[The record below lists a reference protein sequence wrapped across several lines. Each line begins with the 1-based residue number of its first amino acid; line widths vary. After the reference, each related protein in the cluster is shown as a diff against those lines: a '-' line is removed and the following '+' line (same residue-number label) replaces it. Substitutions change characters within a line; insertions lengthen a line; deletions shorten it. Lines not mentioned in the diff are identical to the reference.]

1 MKVFLCAQK
10 SFGAA
15 VLEAVIDAGHTIT
28 GVAPPPQD
36 RLKDKVEI
44 SAIKRGLPIVS
55 NCDKLRGRDIPAGT
69 EIIVAA
75 HSHWFISAPCR
86 ASARYGA
93 IGFHP
98 SLLPRHRGIDAVR
111 WTALCGDPISGGT
124 VFKLDDGVDTGP
136 ILLQRFIHIGRG
148 WDYHKIWSELFPLGV
163 EMIIESLSL
172 IRDGAA
178 RYVEQNAD
186 FATWEPAYEQNRRL
200 YRPELLELGG

>member
-15 VLEAVIDAGHTIT
+15 VLEAVIEAGHTIT

-44 SAIKRGLPIVS
+44 SAIRRGLPVVS

-86 ASARYGA
+86 EATPMGA

-111 WTALCGDPISGGT
+111 WTALCGDPITGGT
-124 VFKLDDGVDTGP
+124 VFRLDDGVDTGP
-136 ILLQRFIHIGRG
+136 VILQRFIHVGRG
-148 WDYHKIWSELFPLGV
+148 WDYHKIWSKLFPVGV
-163 EMIIESLSL
+163 KMIVDALALIETGRASYTGQDS
-172 IRDGAA
+172 
-178 RYVEQNAD
+178 E
-186 FATWEPAYEQNRRL
+186 FATWEPAYEPNRRL
-200 YRPELLELGG
+200 YRPELIELGA